1 MPCLPGARLEAMPRA
16 TRGPMNPIFVRLL
29 TWCLALTVL
38 VVGCELRPLPGG
50 IPGPRFD
57 GVSQTIPFIVGTLV
71 DGSGQPVEGATVRAY
86 VAPYSIEGLSPEAM
100 AAVETTTDARGG
112 FKLDSPPLGSVA
124 VEARGRGLKAL
135 RTGVAVAMGATVELG
150 TLALQPTGRLSGK
163 VVAAG
168 LASLLGTDVFVPGT
182 DYHAMTA
189 DDGSYVIHDVPVG
202 VYYLAAM
209 RSSFRP
215 RVLGGIQVVAGQT
228 TVAPDLELSLD
239 APVLSSLHPES
250 GGPGTVVTLRGENFG
265 ASKHTSLQVTFNDTL
280 ATTVRRVS
288 DTEIQ
293 ATVPVGA
300 TTGGVVVRSNGI
312 ASQARPFQ
320 VIARLSLTPSSAGL
334 YPGEEFTFGYQALN
348 ERGERILD
356 PFVTWALRDP
366 SIGTVSA
373 QGSFRGQGEGTS
385 ELQIRSGVLAAS
397 AWVGITPYR
406 LDTLYGNGQ
415 DVAAGDGM
423 TAAAAA
429 IPGPTAM
436 TSDAAGNLYV
446 LSGASRVIRRIAPD
460 GVITHFAGNG
470 TSQLVEGVPARE
482 SGLGD
487 FSRMAIG
494 ADNRLWLAD
503 GHREVLRF
511 IPLDDRASPEFRAGH
526 IYRAAGT
533 GVAGYSGSGL
543 PGAQSALNDPAGLCP
558 RPDGVYFA
566 DTTNHRLR
574 RLAPDGRVWD
584 VLGQGNPGFLSAP
597 TPEGSVSL
605 NRPFNMAQ
613 DTKGNWVIGCKEQ
626 LVFWCRVP
634 GTYFGRAMLAGVVYP
649 LLTLDVNRA
658 FAGDG
663 LLERTFLLSDY
674 PGGFV
679 LDGQGACWFTDGQ
692 LIRRITAEGRLETVA
707 GSPLGA
713 AINRLLGYSGDGVN
727 ALAGNLGSVGDL
739 LAVGDRL
746 LVADLSYHR
755 IRVLS
760 LPAR

>member
-1 MPCLPGARLEAMPRA
+1 
-16 TRGPMNPIFVRLL
+16 MNPIFVRLL

-86 VAPYSIEGLSPEAM
+86 VAPYSVEGLSSEAM

-189 DDGSYVIHDVPVG
+189 DDGSYVIQDVPVG

-265 ASKHTSLQVTFNDTL
+265 ATKHTGLQVTFNDTL

-300 TTGGVVVRSNGI
+300 TSGGVVVRSNGI
-312 ASQARPFQ
+312 SSQERPFQ
-320 VIARLSLTPSSAGL
+320 VISRLSLETANVGL
-334 YPGEEFTFGYQALN
+334 YPGSTYTFSLQALSD
-348 ERGERILD
+348 RGEVIPV

-373 QGSFRGQGEGTS
+373 QGIFQGSREGATEVEVRSGAIRAAAWIGVSRYRISTPYGSGVDAYAGDGALAQQASFRGPYS
-385 ELQIRSGVLAAS
+385 LARDASGSMYVC
-397 AWVGITPYR
+397 
-406 LDTLYGNGQ
+406 
-415 DVAAGDGM
+415 DGA
-423 TAAAAA
+423 TT
-429 IPGPTAM
+429 I
-436 TSDAAGNLYV
+436 
-446 LSGASRVIRRIAPD
+446 IRRIAPGGRID
-460 GVITHFAGNG
+460 RFAGVG
-470 TSQLVEGVPARE
+470 GAYTATGDGGPALE
-482 SGLGD
+482 ATLGEY
-487 FSRMAIG
+487 STCAID
-494 ADNRLWLAD
+494 AQNRLWLSD
-503 GHREVLRF
+503 SRNHVIRF
-511 IPLDDRASPEFRAGH
+511 IPLDDRDPAYRAGY

-533 GVAGYSGSGL
+533 GGAGYTSSGQPGL
-543 PGAQSALNDPAGLCP
+543 QSAFNRPARLFPAPEGVYVADRENHRIRLI
-558 RPDGVYFA
+558 RPDFSV
-566 DTTNHRLR
+566 
-574 RLAPDGRVWD
+574 VD
-584 VLGQGNPGFLSAP
+584 VLGTGLTPRLSVPVPAEEANLANPIECALDDQGNMIVA
-597 TPEGSVSL
+597 GS
-605 NRPFNMAQ
+605 N
-613 DTKGNWVIGCKEQ
+613 Q
-626 LVFWCRVP
+626 LVFWCRAA
-634 GTYFGRAMLAGVVYP
+634 GTYFGKAMRAGWVYP
-649 LLTLDVNRA
+649 LVDVAETLPFV
-658 FAGDG
+658 GDG
-663 LLERTFLLSDY
+663 VLSPAFYLTSY
-674 PGGFV
+674 PHSFIVGS
-679 LDGQGACWFTDGQ
+679 DGLWFAANRVV
-692 LIRRITAEGRLETVA
+692 RRLTSSGRLETIA
-707 GSPLGA
+707 GKPLEA
-713 AINRLLGYSGDGVN
+713 AHRRAFGFDGEGTN
-727 ALAGNLGSVGDL
+727 ALASSIGEAADL
-739 LAVGDRL
+739 LRVDGWIY
-746 LVADLSYHR
+746 VADSIYSR
-755 IRVLS
+755 IRRLERVE
-760 LPAR
+760 